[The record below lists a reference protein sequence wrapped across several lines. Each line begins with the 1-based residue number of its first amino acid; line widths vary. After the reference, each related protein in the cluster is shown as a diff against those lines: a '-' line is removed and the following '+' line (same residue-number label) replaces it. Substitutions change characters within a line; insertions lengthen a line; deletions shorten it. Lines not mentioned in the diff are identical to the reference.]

1 MIVDSEEE
9 FYPEEVSKLH
19 QDVVK
24 EGLGLLI
31 FAEWYNVDT
40 MVKMKFFD
48 DNTRSWWT
56 PVTGGQSKC
65 CRPECCRVH
74 MKQALVPSSWQ
85 GLQLAQRL
93 LSAECAAC
101 VKSSSHCTL
110 QHGPSM
116 ELPLKIAACFCEMGS
131 GCHCIGT
138 ANHTNCVPLHAAKCP
153 KE

>member
-56 PVTGGQSKC
+56 PVTGGRGKR
-65 CRPECCRVH
+65 CRPECCKLQITQVL
-74 MKQALVPSSWQ
+74 MPSSWQ
-85 GLQLAQRL
+85 DLA
-93 LSAECAAC
+93 
-101 VKSSSHCTL
+101 V
-110 QHGPSM
+110 G
-116 ELPLKIAACFCEMGS
+116 
-131 GCHCIGT
+131 
-138 ANHTNCVPLHAAKCP
+138 
-153 KE
+153 

>member
-1 MIVDSEEE
+1 MLQYGTLMIVDSEEE

-56 PVTGGQSKC
+56 PVTGGQGKC
-65 CRPECCRVH
+65 CRPECCRLHIRRWCRFLANPAKGKEAAVL
-74 MKQALVPSSWQ
+74 QTSSVQLVWKAAAIVYVRMGKAWCCYYCLLP
-85 GLQLAQRL
+85 GFMQR
-93 LSAECAAC
+93 AAA
-101 VKSSSHCTL
+101 VV
-110 QHGPSM
+110 
-116 ELPLKIAACFCEMGS
+116 
-131 GCHCIGT
+131 CHCIGKPT
-138 ANHTNCVPLHAAKCP
+138 HTK
-153 KE
+153 

>member
-56 PVTGGQSKC
+56 PVTGGQGKC
-65 CRPECCRVH
+65 CRPECCRLH
-74 MKQALVPSSWQ
+74 IIQAVVPFLCKSCKR
-85 GLQLAQRL
+85 QRGCC
-93 LSAECAAC
+93 AADQQCAAC
-101 VKSSSHCTL
+101 VESSSHCVC
-110 QHGPSM
+110 QDGQSM
-116 ELPLKIAACFCEMGS
+116 VLLLLSAAQFYAKGSCCRLPL
-131 GCHCIGT
+131 HW
-138 ANHTNCVPLHAAKCP
+138 
-153 KE
+153 

>member
-56 PVTGGQSKC
+56 PVTGGQGMC
-65 CRPECCRVH
+65 CRPECCRLH
-74 MKQALVPSSWQ
+74 MPQVLVPSSWQ
-85 GLQLAQRL
+85 QPQLAKRL

-101 VKSSSHCTL
+101 VKSSSRCML
-110 QHGPSM
+110 QHGQSVALPS
-116 ELPLKIAACFCEMGS
+116 LSAA
-131 GCHCIGT
+131 
-138 ANHTNCVPLHAAKCP
+138 
-153 KE
+153 

>member
-19 QDVVK
+19 QDVVE

-56 PVTGGQSKC
+56 PVTGGQGMC
-65 CRPECCRVH
+65 CRPEWCRLHNTQV
-74 MKQALVPSSWQ
+74 LVPSSHGKICNW
-85 GLQLAQRL
+85 LSML
-93 LSAECAAC
+93 LSAEYAAC
-101 VKSSSHCTL
+101 VKCSSHRKL
-110 QHGPSM
+110 QHGQSVA
-116 ELPLKIAACFCEMGS
+116 LPFFACC
-131 GCHCIGT
+131 
-138 ANHTNCVPLHAAKCP
+138 LLL
-153 KE
+153 